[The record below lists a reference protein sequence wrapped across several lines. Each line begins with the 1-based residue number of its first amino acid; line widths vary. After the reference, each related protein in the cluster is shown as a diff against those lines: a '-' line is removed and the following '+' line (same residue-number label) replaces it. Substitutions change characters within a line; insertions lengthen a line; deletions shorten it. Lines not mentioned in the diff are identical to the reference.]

1 MRPTPEPKIQP
12 HEKCSP
18 PHGFHKHLKHALLME
33 NCITTTATILAPYS
47 DIFEAS
53 LPNGKKTLA
62 HFSRSTTHL
71 KEQIEPG
78 MRVTVELTPFDFDV
92 ARIVAVLPKDH

>member
-1 MRPTPEPKIQP
+1 
-12 HEKCSP
+12 
-18 PHGFHKHLKHALLME
+18 ME

-47 DIFEAS
+47 DIFEAT

-62 HFSRSTTHL
+62 HFSRSTAHL
-71 KEQIEPG
+71 KEKIEPG

-92 ARIVAVLPKDH
+92 ARIVGILPEEN

>member
-1 MRPTPEPKIQP
+1 
-12 HEKCSP
+12 
-18 PHGFHKHLKHALLME
+18 ME

-47 DIFEAS
+47 DIFEAT

-62 HFSRSTTHL
+62 HFSRSTGHL
-71 KEQIEPG
+71 KEKIEPG

-92 ARIVAVLPKDH
+92 ARIVGILPEEN

>member
-1 MRPTPEPKIQP
+1 
-12 HEKCSP
+12 
-18 PHGFHKHLKHALLME
+18 ME

-47 DIFEAS
+47 DIFEAT

-62 HFSRSTTHL
+62 HFSRSTLHL
-71 KEQIEPG
+71 KEKIVPG

-92 ARIVAVLPKDH
+92 ARIVAIQSNEI